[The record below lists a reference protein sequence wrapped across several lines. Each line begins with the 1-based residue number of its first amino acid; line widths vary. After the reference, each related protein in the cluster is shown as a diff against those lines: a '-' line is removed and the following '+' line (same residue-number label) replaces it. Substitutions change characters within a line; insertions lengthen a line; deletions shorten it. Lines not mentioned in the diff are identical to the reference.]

1 MHEIG
6 VLTEVI
12 KTVEEVA
19 SQNQIDKITY
29 ITLEIG
35 ELTGY
40 LPVFFEKYFSIV
52 TEDKPAVRDAKLKMQ
67 IVRGEALCGDCQTL
81 YNVMKH
87 EGRCPKC
94 KSRRKQILGGQEL
107 IIKEIGY

>member
-6 VLTEVI
+6 ALSEAI
-12 KTVEEVA
+12 KVVERVA
-19 SQNQIDKITY
+19 KENGIEKVRL

-40 LPVFFEKYFSIV
+40 LPVFFEKYFPIV
-52 TEDKPAVRDAKLKMQ
+52 TEDKPLVKDAELRIQ
-67 IVRGEALCGDCQTL
+67 VVRGQALCRQCETL
-81 YNVMKH
+81 YNVMRH

-94 KSRRKQILGGQEL
+94 GSRDKTILGGQEFL
-107 IIKEIGY
+107 IKEIGG